1 MQKKF
6 WQMAAAAVLLLAL
19 TCMTLGCGAKKYKV
33 DYCGS
38 EFAYA
43 NAQESYRAGSEVR
56 LVFELIATDTD
67 YRFYLDGE
75 PVDFTYE
82 SEGFVI
88 TFTMPEHDVVLDYT
102 MVNSMLPPE
111 YCE

>member
-6 WQMAAAAVLLLAL
+6 WQVTVAGVLLLAL
-19 TCMTLGCGAKKYKV
+19 TCMTLGCGAQKYKV

-43 NAQESYRAGSEVR
+43 NAKESYRAGTEVR
-56 LVFELIATDTD
+56 LIFELIATDTD
-67 YRFYLDGE
+67 YRFYLDGQ
-75 PVDFTYE
+75 PADVTYE
-82 SEGFVI
+82 NNCYVI

-102 MVNSMLPPE
+102 AVNSMLPPE
-111 YCE
+111 YYE